1 MVAKPEW
8 GSKRVCSSCG
18 AHYYDLRKPIG
29 EIVCPQCGARFDPEA
44 VLKRARARVAV
55 PEKQVEPAIPD
66 EVEEE
71 EVAATEGDLIED
83 AAELGDDEE
92 AIPGKSG
99 D

>member
-1 MVAKPEW
+1 M
-8 GSKRVCSSCG
+8 
-18 AHYYDLRKPIG
+18 RKASARAASEEYLGGKTGMGI
-29 EIVCPQCGARFDPEA
+29 EACLLVCPQCGARFDPEA
-44 VLKRARARVAV
+44 VLKRAGARVAV
-55 PEKQVEPAIPD
+55 PEKQVEPAVPD

-99 D
+99 N